1 MILALDGL
9 RSPVTGAVLTAGP
22 HDLHAA
28 GERWPVV
35 DGIAFLRADRR
46 ALADAALA
54 ALDCGDAEGACVI
67 LLADQDGWAS
77 TPPPDETSRR
87 RAVRERTELSFRA
100 AMDLLAFGPVGTY
113 FAHRWSDPTFLSGLA
128 LAEAHWHAPDRI
140 VELAC
145 GAGHFLRE
153 FGRVRPQAEVTGC
166 DLVFAK
172 LWLARHFLAPN
183 ARLLCFDAAQA
194 WPLADA
200 SADLVFCHDAFY
212 FLPDKQRV
220 AGEMLRVAGG
230 QEASASVSRKRSK
243 KLLSWLSRTAETA
256 RLPNTHTQRQKFFGS
271 FLQKRTACFAL
282 PGRVLVGHAHNAAVD
297 NLSHGA
303 PLLPEQYAALF
314 GPALLYDDRE
324 LTAALAEAR
333 TPRPAG
339 AADLL
344 QAPAVALAAGAA
356 AADAPRAL
364 TGGLAMPQP
373 GQKLLR
379 NPLYSADAA
388 APSLRFPSPRYE
400 AEYAALATYRLT
412 TDAPARAVAGDPAL
426 EAAIRRRELLDLPAA
441 W

>member
-1 MILALDGL
+1 MTSPPPSL
-9 RSPVTGAVLTAGP
+9 RSPATGAVLTAGP

-54 ALDCGDAEGACVI
+54 ALDAGDAETACVI

-77 TPPPDETSRR
+77 TPPPDEAARR
-87 RAVRERTELSFRA
+87 FAVRERAALSFRA
-100 AMDLLAFGPVGTY
+100 AMDVLAFGPVATY

-145 GAGHFLRE
+145 GAGHYLRE
-153 FGRVRPQAEVTGC
+153 FARVRPQAEITGG

-172 LWLARHFLAPN
+172 LWLARHFVAPQ
-183 ARLLCFDAAQA
+183 AKLLCFDAAQP
-194 WPLADA
+194 WPLPDA

-230 QEASASVSRKRSK
+230 QEASASFSRKRSK
-243 KLLSWLSRTAETA
+243 KLLSRLSRTAETT
-256 RLPNTHTQRQKFFGS
+256 RLLNAHPQEQKFFGS
-271 FLQKRTACFAL
+271 FFQKRTACLAS
-282 PGRVLVGHAHNAAVD
+282 GRILVGHAHNAAVE

-303 PLLPEQYAALF
+303 PLLPEDYAALF
-314 GPALLYDDRE
+314 GQALLYDDRE
-324 LTAALAEAR
+324 LTTALAEAR
-333 TPRPAG
+333 APHPAD
-339 AADLL
+339 AANLQ

-356 AADAPRAL
+356 AADVPRML

-373 GQKLLR
+373 GRQLMR
-379 NPLYSADAA
+379 NPLYAEGAGT
-388 APSLRFPSPRYE
+388 LRFPSPRYE
-400 AEYAALATYRLT
+400 AEYASLATYRPT

-426 EAAIRRRELLDLPAA
+426 EGAIRRRELLDLPAE